1 MPLPPTSS
9 HLPNHVPPLESSS
22 PSAAIAA
29 PPVLPRIV
37 AVGYRRLNKLLQEL
51 APEVTDRARVDVVDV
66 AFEQAVA
73 RIRAMQANQV
83 VDVVVSAGSNGGYL
97 RQHLDLP
104 VVLVK
109 VGGFD
114 VMRALAS
121 ARRLSTHVAL
131 VTYDSGDERSHSD
144 LAALS
149 DLTDWPLVQRHY
161 RTEEE
166 ARACVQEL
174 AALGIEV
181 LVGPGL
187 VADLAEAA
195 GLQSVFLYSSEAV
208 RQALADAVEVARTAR
223 IEQAKR
229 DRLQTILGQLSD
241 GVIAVDREDRVLTL
255 NPRMAEWLGVS
266 PEAWQG
272 HLLAEV
278 GPELSAQ
285 AVLRSGQPELEHIE
299 RVQGRSLII
308 SRTPIR
314 EQGVLTGAVITCQ
327 DPVRIQRVDRHIRA
341 RSSRQGGERRYAIDH
356 FVGHSAQ
363 AQAVREMALHCAHSD
378 AAVLITGESGTGK
391 ELMAQ
396 GIHQASVRR
405 DMPFVALNCGAL
417 SENLLESEL
426 FGYEDGA
433 FTGARKGGKVGL
445 FEAAHRGSLLLDEI
459 GDMPL
464 SLQTRL
470 LRVLQE
476 REVTRLG
483 ATEPTPVNVR
493 VMAATHHQLPAL
505 VKAGRFRLDL
515 YYRLNILS
523 LSLPPLRA
531 RSEDWPDIVQTVMR
545 RATQRLGQPLPDAP
559 IWTQA
564 LLIAAR
570 GHDWPGNV
578 RELENIVERILVHA
592 SAPDM
597 RRGTASAA
605 PCAGVTDSASGSSF
619 SVDEAL
625 GRLALWA
632 PELRPWGQPGPSSP
646 SAPTG
651 SPAQT
656 LATAMDAFPARSS
669 PTWRDD
675 IAQAERHRIEQALSV
690 CGGDRSRAAAQ
701 LGMSRTTLW
710 RKLKAAGGA

>member
-1 MPLPPTSS
+1 M
-9 HLPNHVPPLESSS
+9 
-22 PSAAIAA
+22 SALTATDASLV
-29 PPVLPRIV
+29 PVLPRIV
-37 AVGYRRLNKLLQEL
+37 AVGYKRLNKLLQEL
-51 APEVTDRARVDVVDV
+51 APEVTDRARVDVVDMG
-66 AFEQAVA
+66 FEQAVT

-83 VDVVVSAGSNGGYL
+83 VDVVVSAGSNGAYL

-114 VMRALAS
+114 VMRALVS
-121 ARRLSTHVAL
+121 ARRLLQASSAVPQMAL
-131 VTYDSGDERSHSD
+131 VTYNSEDDRLRDD

-149 DLTDWPLVQRHY
+149 ELTDWPLVQRGY

-174 AALGIEV
+174 AALGVEV

-195 GLQSVFLYSSEAV
+195 GLLSVFLYSSEAV
-208 RQALADAVEVARTAR
+208 RQALEDAVEVARTAR

-229 DRLQTILGQLSD
+229 ERLQTVLGQLSD
-241 GVIAVDREDRVLTL
+241 GVIAVDRDDRVLTL

-272 HLLAEV
+272 HRLAEV
-278 GPELSAQ
+278 GPELSALS
-285 AVLRSGQPELEHIE
+285 VLRSGQPELEHIE
-299 RVQGRSLII
+299 RVQGRALII

-327 DPVRIQRVDRHIRA
+327 DPIRIQRVDRHIRA
-341 RSSRQGGERRYAIDH
+341 RSSRQTGERRYAIEQ
-356 FVGHSAQ
+356 FVGHSPQ
-363 AQAVREMALHCAHSD
+363 AQGVREMAQQCALSD

-396 GIHQASVRR
+396 GIHQASARR
-405 DMPFVALNCGAL
+405 DMPFVAVNCGAL
-417 SENLLESEL
+417 SETLLESEL

-445 FEAAHRGSLLLDEI
+445 FEAAHRGSLLLDEV

-493 VMAATHHQLPAL
+493 VMAATHHELPAL
-505 VKAGRFRLDL
+505 VRAGRFRLDL
-515 YYRLNILS
+515 YYRLHILS

-531 RSEDWPDIVQTVMR
+531 RHEDWPEVMQAVMR
-545 RATQRLGQPLPDAP
+545 RTAQRLGQPLPEAGT
-559 IWTQA
+559 WAQA
-564 LLIAAR
+564 LQAAAHH
-570 GHDWPGNV
+570 HDWPGNV
-578 RELENIVERILVHA
+578 RELENIVERIHVHA
-592 SAPDM
+592 SALGPGSPVAGLTVAQAMDLV
-597 RRGTASAA
+597 RR
-605 PCAGVTDSASGSSF
+605 
-619 SVDEAL
+619 
-625 GRLALWA
+625 WA
-632 PELRPWGQPGPSSP
+632 PELGEARTTAPQTPGSGPSWRQ
-646 SAPTG
+646 G
-651 SPAQT
+651 
-656 LATAMDAFPARSS
+656 LADA
-669 PTWRDD
+669 
-675 IAQAERHRIEQALSV
+675 EHGRILQVLAA
-690 CGGDRSRAAAQ
+690 CGGDRGRAATQ

-710 RKLKAAGGA
+710 RKLKAQGSA

>member
-1 MPLPPTSS
+1 M
-9 HLPNHVPPLESSS
+9 
-22 PSAAIAA
+22 AATELA
-29 PPVLPRIV
+29 PVLPRIV

-51 APEVTDRARVDVVDV
+51 APEVTDRARVDVVDMG
-66 AFEQAVA
+66 FEQAVA
-73 RIRAMQANQV
+73 RIQAMQANQV

-97 RQHLDLP
+97 RQHLDVP

-114 VMRALAS
+114 VMRALAQ
-121 ARRLSTHVAL
+121 ARQRSPHVAL
-131 VTYDSGDERSHSD
+131 VSFDPGDERTQAD
-144 LAALS
+144 LAALA
-149 DLTDWPLVQRHY
+149 DLTDWPLVQRRY

-166 ARACVQEL
+166 ARAAVQEL

-195 GLQSVFLYSSEAV
+195 GLQSVFLYSSESV
-208 RQALADAVEVARTAR
+208 RQALEDAVEVARTAR

-229 DRLQTILGQLSD
+229 ERLEAILGQLSD
-241 GVIAVDREDRVLTL
+241 GVIAVDRHDRVQAI

-266 PEAWQG
+266 PEAWVG

-285 AVLRSGQPELEHIE
+285 GVLRSGQPEPEHLE
-299 RVQGRSLII
+299 RVQGRGLIV
-308 SRTPIR
+308 SRMPIH
-314 EQGVLTGAVITCQ
+314 EQGVLTGAIVTCQ
-327 DPVRIQRVDRHIRA
+327 DPIRIQRVDRHIRA
-341 RSSRQGGERRYAIDH
+341 RASRQGSGRRH
-356 FVGHSAQ
+356 TLEQFTGSSAA
-363 AQAVREMALHCAHSD
+363 AQQVREMAAQCATSD

-391 ELMAQ
+391 ELIAQ
-396 GIHQASVRR
+396 AIHQASARR

-417 SENLLESEL
+417 SESLLESEL

-493 VMAATHHQLPAL
+493 VMAATHHDLMGL

-515 YYRLNILS
+515 YYRLHILGVR
-523 LSLPPLRA
+523 LPALRERRA
-531 RSEDWPDIVQTVMR
+531 DLPDIARTLMR
-545 RATQRLGQPLPDAP
+545 RLGQGATPPHSELWIGALM
-559 IWTQA
+559 QA
-564 LLIAAR
+564 AQH
-570 GHDWPGNV
+570 HDWPGNV
-578 RELENIVERILVHA
+578 RELENLLERIVVHA
-592 SAPDM
+592 
-597 RRGTASAA
+597 
-605 PCAGVTDSASGSSF
+605 AGLPQRQAQPLGLTQ
-619 SVDEAL
+619 AL
-625 GRLALWA
+625 ACLAQWA
-632 PELRPWGQPGPSSP
+632 PELPMDRAVAGQVSRVQATVASG
-646 SAPTG
+646 G
-651 SPAQT
+651 AQ
-656 LATAMDAFPARSS
+656 LAERARIEAALQAHQGDREAAARS
-669 PTWRDD
+669 
-675 IAQAERHRIEQALSV
+675 
-690 CGGDRSRAAAQ
+690 

-710 RKLKAAGGA
+710 RKLKSTG

>member
-1 MPLPPTSS
+1 
-9 HLPNHVPPLESSS
+9 VPAGRARLI
-22 PSAAIAA
+22 IAA
-29 PPVLPRIV
+29 SACFENEICHFLTLIHADVVWVMFRVSCWWCENETNWNETPMATKFPSEANPAPVLPRIV
-37 AVGYRRLNKLLQEL
+37 AVGYKRLNKLLQEL
-51 APEVTDRARVDVVDV
+51 APEVTDRARVDVVDMG
-66 AFEQAVA
+66 FEQAVA
-73 RIRAMQANQV
+73 RIRAMQVNQV

-114 VMRALAS
+114 VMRALVS
-121 ARRLSTHVAL
+121 ARRLSPHVAL
-131 VTYDSGDERSHSD
+131 VTYDSDDDRRRAD

-149 DLTDWPLVQRHY
+149 ELTDWPLVQRRY

-174 AALGIEV
+174 AALGMAV

-208 RQALADAVEVARTAR
+208 RQALEDAVEVARTAR

-229 DRLQTILGQLSD
+229 ERLQTVLGQLSD
-241 GVIAVDREDRVLTL
+241 GVIAVDRDDRVLTL

-272 HLLAEV
+272 HRLAEV

-285 AVLRSGQPELEHIE
+285 SVLRSGQPELEHIE
-299 RVQGRSLII
+299 QVQGRALII
-308 SRTPIR
+308 SRTPIH

-327 DPVRIQRVDRHIRA
+327 DPIRIQRVDRHIRA
-341 RSSRQGGERRYAIDH
+341 RSSRQTGERRHAIEQ
-356 FVGHSAQ
+356 FVGHSPQ
-363 AQAVREMALHCAHSD
+363 AHAVREMARQCARSD

-391 ELMAQ
+391 ELVAQ
-396 GIHQASVRR
+396 GIHRASARR
-405 DMPFVALNCGAL
+405 DMPFVAVNCGAL
-417 SENLLESEL
+417 TETLLESEL
-426 FGYEDGA
+426 FGFEDGA

-493 VMAATHHQLPAL
+493 VMAATHHHLPDL
-505 VKAGRFRLDL
+505 VAAGRFRLDL
-515 YYRLNILS
+515 FYRLNILG
-523 LSLPPLRA
+523 LSLPPLRT
-531 RSEDWPDIVQTVMR
+531 RGEDWPEVVQAVMR
-545 RATQRLGQPLPDAP
+545 RTAARLGQPLPDAG
-559 IWTQA
+559 IWAQA
-564 LLIAAR
+564 ILTAGQ

-578 RELENIVERILVHA
+578 RELENIVERVQVHA
-592 SAPDM
+592 SALGP
-597 RRGTASAA
+597 GQTVA
-605 PCAGVTDSASGSSF
+605 V
-619 SVDEAL
+619 AL
-625 GRLALWA
+625 AQLTLWA
-632 PELRPWGQPGPSSP
+632 PELSAIPVGRTPGTSP
-646 SAPTG
+646 
-651 SPAQT
+651 
-656 LATAMDAFPARSS
+656 TAA
-669 PTWRDD
+669 PTWRQGLAD
-675 IAQAERHRIEQALSV
+675 AEHQRIVAALAA

-710 RKLKAAGGA
+710 RKLKALASA

>member
-1 MPLPPTSS
+1 MDIT
-9 HLPNHVPPLESSS
+9 
-22 PSAAIAA
+22 
-29 PPVLPRIV
+29 PVLPRIV

-51 APEVTDRARVDVVDV
+51 APEVTDRARVEVVDMG
-66 AFEQAVA
+66 FEQAVA

-114 VMRALAS
+114 VMRALAK
-121 ARRLSTHVAL
+121 ARQLSPHVAL
-131 VTYDSGDERSHSD
+131 VTYDGGDARGQSD
-144 LAALS
+144 LEALAG
-149 DLTDWPLVQRHY
+149 LADWPLVLRQY

-166 ARACVQEL
+166 ARAAVQEL

-195 GLQSVFLYSSEAV
+195 GLRSIFLYSGESV
-208 RQALADAVEVARTAR
+208 RQALEDAVEVARTAR

-229 DRLQTILGQLSD
+229 ERLETILGQLSD
-241 GVIAVDREDRVLTL
+241 GVIAVDRQDRVQAI

-266 PEAWQG
+266 PEAWVG
-272 HLLAEV
+272 HLLSEV

-285 AVLRSGQPELEHIE
+285 GVLRTGQPEPEHLE
-299 RVQGRSLII
+299 RVQGRALII
-308 SRTPIR
+308 SRTPIH
-314 EQGVLTGAVITCQ
+314 EQGVLTGAIITCQ
-327 DPVRIQRVDRHIRA
+327 DPIRIQRVDRHIRA
-341 RSSRQGGERRYAIDH
+341 RTSRQADQRRYSIDQ
-356 FVGHSAQ
+356 FVGGSMAAAQ
-363 AQAVREMALHCAHSD
+363 VREMAWHCAASD

-396 GIHQASVRR
+396 GIHQASGRR
-405 DMPFVALNCGAL
+405 DMPFVAVNCGAL
-417 SENLLESEL
+417 SETLLESEL

-493 VMAATHHQLPAL
+493 VMSATHHDLWQL
-505 VKAGRFRLDL
+505 VQDGRFRLDL

-523 LSLPPLRA
+523 LRLPPLRE
-531 RSEDWPDIVQTVMR
+531 RRPDLPDIVTVVLR
-545 RATQRLGQPLPDAP
+545 RLGQRLGQSLSDAGL
-559 IWTQA
+559 WTQA
-564 LLIAAR
+564 LLMAAR
-570 GHDWPGNV
+570 DHDWPGNV
-578 RELENIVERILVHA
+578 RELENLLERIQVHA
-592 SAPDM
+592 AMGLPGEVTID
-597 RRGTASAA
+597 AA
-605 PCAGVTDSASGSSF
+605 LT
-619 SVDEAL
+619 
-625 GRLALWA
+625 RLAIWA
-632 PELRPWGQPGPSSP
+632 PEL
-646 SAPTG
+646 TG
-651 SPAQT
+651 
-656 LATAMDAFPARSS
+656 ARRSGGEASGVS
-669 PTWRDD
+669 PTQSGGVARRL
-675 IAQAERHRIEQALSV
+675 AERALIERVLQECS
-690 CGGDRSRAAAQ
+690 GDKARAAER

-710 RKLKAAGGA
+710 RKLKPLD